1 MTVRPRPKPPL
12 ACLPVPSTRAIAKVI
27 LVTAAIVGILYLLY
41 QVRSIVK
48 LLFIAI
54 FVAVALGPAVDFF
67 EKRARVPRSLAIVL
81 TYLSILGGIF
91 GLGLLIVP
99 PIVNGV
105 NKLVDAV
112 PGYVQDIRNS
122 KTLRKYDDKYHVTDK
137 LNQEAK
143 KLPSRLGDVT
153 GALTSVTVGVFS
165 AAVQLVTVLTL
176 AFFFLRDGQRMIAWW
191 LRQLGPGRA
200 ERVRAVLDDVYRA
213 VSGYVVGNLLISL
226 IAGTGTYVVLTILNV
241 PFAVPLSV
249 LMAFLDLIPL
259 VGATI
264 GGVIIGIVCAIT
276 GFPGDLIVWAI
287 YFIVY
292 QQVENNLLQP
302 VIYRRTVS
310 VHPLLVL
317 IAVLIGGSQLGVL
330 GALLAIPV
338 VAGIQIV
345 VKDLWRTRRG
355 AIAVTGPEAE
365 RPPPD
370 VAPEAG

>member
-1 MTVRPRPKPPL
+1 VL
-12 ACLPVPSTRAIAKVI
+12 STRAIAKVI
-27 LVTAAIVGILYLLY
+27 LVTVAILGVLYLLY

-48 LLFIAI
+48 MVFIAV
-54 FVAVALGPAVDFF
+54 FLAVALGPAVEFF
-67 EKRARVPRSLAIVL
+67 QKRGRMPRSLAIL
-81 TYLSILGGIF
+81 MTYLAILGGIF
-91 GLGLLIVP
+91 GLGLLVVP

-105 NKLVDAV
+105 NDLVDAV
-112 PGYVQDIRNS
+112 PGYVQDIRNNR
-122 KTLRKYDDKYHVTDK
+122 TLRKYDDKYHVTDK

-143 KLPSRLGDVT
+143 KLPNRLGDAA

-165 AAVQLVTVLTL
+165 AAVQLVTVLVLT
-176 AFFFLRDGQRMIAWW
+176 FFFLKDGQRMIEWW

-200 ERVRAVLDDVYRA
+200 PRARAVLDDVYRA
-213 VSGYVVGNLLISL
+213 VAGYVVGNFLISL
-226 IAGTGTYVVLTILNV
+226 IAGTSTYIVLKILDV
-241 PFAVPLSV
+241 PFAVPLAV

-276 GFPGDLIVWAI
+276 DFPSDVIVWGI
-287 YFIVY
+287 FFIVY

-345 VKDLWRTRRG
+345 VKDWWKARRG
-355 AIAVTGPEAE
+355 AIAVTGPDAE

>member
-1 MTVRPRPKPPL
+1 VL
-12 ACLPVPSTRAIAKVI
+12 STRAIAKVI
-27 LVTAAIVGILYLLY
+27 LVTVAILGTLYLLY

-48 LLFIAI
+48 MVFIAV
-54 FVAVALGPAVDFF
+54 FLAVALGPAVEFF
-67 EKRARVPRSLAIVL
+67 QKRARMPRSLAIL
-81 TYLSILGGIF
+81 MTYLAILGGIF
-91 GLGLLIVP
+91 GLGLLVVP

-105 NKLVDAV
+105 NDLVDAV
-112 PGYVQDIRNS
+112 PGYVQDIRNN

-143 KLPSRLGDVT
+143 KLPNRLGDAA

-165 AAVQLVTVLTL
+165 AAVQLVTVLVLT
-176 AFFFLRDGQRMIAWW
+176 FFFLKDGQRMIEWW
-191 LRQLGPGRA
+191 LRQMGPGRA
-200 ERVRAVLDDVYRA
+200 PRARAVLDDVYRA
-213 VSGYVVGNLLISL
+213 VAGYVVGNFLISL
-226 IAGTGTYVVLTILNV
+226 IAGTSTYIVLKILDV
-241 PFAVPLSV
+241 PFAVPLAV

-276 GFPGDLIVWAI
+276 DFPGDVIVWGI
-287 YFIVY
+287 FFIVY

-345 VKDLWRTRRG
+345 VKDWWNARRG
-355 AIAVTGPEAE
+355 AIAVTGPDAE

>member
-1 MTVRPRPKPPL
+1 
-12 ACLPVPSTRAIAKVI
+12 VPSTRAIAKVI

-48 LLFIAI
+48 LVFIAI

-137 LNQEAK
+137 LNEEAK

-165 AAVQLVTVLTL
+165 AAVQLITVLTL
-176 AFFFLRDGQRMIAWW
+176 TFFFLRDGQRMIAWG
-191 LRQLGPGRA
+191 LRQQPPGRA
-200 ERVRAVLDDVYRA
+200 ERVRAVLNDVYGA
-213 VSGYVVGNLLISL
+213 VSGYVVGNLIISVL
-226 IAGTGTYVVLTILNV
+226 AGTGTYVVLTILDV
-241 PFAVPLSV
+241 PFAVPLAV

-264 GGVIIGIVCAIT
+264 GGVLIGIVAAIS

-310 VHPLLVL
+310 VHPLIVLV
-317 IAVLIGGSQLGVL
+317 AVLIGGSQLGVL

-338 VAGIQIV
+338 AAGIQIV
-345 VKDLWRTRRG
+345 VKDLWRNRRG
-355 AIAVTGPEAE
+355 AIAVTGADAE
-365 RPPPD
+365 RPPPE